1 MVDSE
6 EQRRIDAEELGIDV
20 EDLTLKPTKQDLD
33 MLNKKSV
40 KKSRMQQNAYP
51 DSDVEH
57 MN

>member
-20 EDLTLKPTKQDLD
+20 EDLTLKPTKQDLE
-33 MLNKKSV
+33 MLNTKSV

>member
-20 EDLTLKPTKQDLD
+20 EDLTLKPTKQDLE

-40 KKSRMQQNAYP
+40 KKSRM
-51 DSDVEH
+51 
-57 MN
+57 